1 MSKFFADNKFRFFLL
16 LAIVFFATM
25 YLLFNSYGVI
35 KYVRLKSELNE
46 LNEKIQKLEEENK
59 NLEAEIDSIKK
70 GYPSKIE
77 KIAREKYDMIKPNEK
92 KIEFEEE

>member
-1 MSKFFADNKFRFFLL
+1 MNKFWADNKFRFFLL

-35 KYVRLKSELNE
+35 KYIRLKSELNE
-46 LNEKIQKLEEENK
+46 LNEKIQKLEQENK
-59 NLEAEIDSIKK
+59 NLESEIDSIKK

>member
-1 MSKFFADNKFRFFLL
+1 MTKFFVDNKFRFLLL
-16 LAIVFFATM
+16 LAVVFFATI

-35 KYVRLKSELNE
+35 KYFKLKSELNE
-46 LNEKIQKLEEENK
+46 LNEKIQMLEEENK

-77 KIAREKYDMIKPNEK
+77 KIAREKYDMIRPNEK
-92 KIEFEEE
+92 KIEFKEE

>member
-1 MSKFFADNKFRFFLL
+1 MNKFFADNKFRFLLL

-35 KYVRLKSELNE
+35 KYVRLKSEVNE
-46 LNEKIQKLEEENK
+46 LNEKIQKLEEDNK
-59 NLEAEIDSIKK
+59 NLESEIDSIKK

-92 KIEFEEE
+92 KIEFKEE

>member
-1 MSKFFADNKFRFFLL
+1 MNKIFADNKFRFLLL

-25 YLLFNSYGVI
+25 YLLFNNYGVI
-35 KYVRLKSELNE
+35 KYLKLKSEVNE

-59 NLEAEIDSIKK
+59 NLMAEIDSIKK

-92 KIEFEEE
+92 KIEFKEE